1 MARYLASLAAAA
13 VLLGGCISVHE
24 TQRVCD
30 EPSGATCVQT
40 IETKAPARVLR
51 HVVLFQFQEGTPVA
65 EIRKVENAF
74 NALPSKISQIYAFE
88 WGTDVS
94 TENLH
99 KGFTHCFVVSFLS
112 EADRDAY
119 ATHPAHVEFAGSLKP
134 VLGDVMVV
142 DYWAD

>member
-1 MARYLASLAAAA
+1 MARNLMSLAVLAI
-13 VLLGGCISVHE
+13 LLGGCISVHE

-30 EPSGATCVQT
+30 QPVGTTCPATVGASR
-40 IETKAPARVLR
+40 PARVLR
-51 HVVLFQFQEGTPVA
+51 HVVLFQFNEGTSAA

-112 EADRDAY
+112 EADRDTY

>member
-1 MARYLASLAAAA
+1 MARNLASLAALAI
-13 VLLGGCISVHE
+13 LLGGCISVHE

-30 EPSGATCVQT
+30 YPVGAPCAATVGV
-40 IETKAPARVLR
+40 KGPARVLR
-51 HVVLFQFQEGTPVA
+51 HVVLFQFKDGTSAA
-65 EIRKVENAF
+65 EIRKIENAF
-74 NALPSKISQIYAFE
+74 SALPSKISQIYRFE

-99 KGFTHCFVVSFLS
+99 KGFTHCFVVSFQS

-119 ATHPAHVEFAGSLKP
+119 ATHPAHVEFADSLKP
-134 VLGDVMVV
+134 ILADVMVV

>member
-1 MARYLASLAAAA
+1 MARNLVALAAL
-13 VLLGGCISVHE
+13 VILLGGCISVHE

-30 EPSGATCVQT
+30 EPTGTT
-40 IETKAPARVLR
+40 YTETVEARGPARVLR
-51 HVVLFQFQEGTPVA
+51 HVVLFQFKEGTGA
-65 EIRKVENAF
+65 EDIRKIENAF
-74 NALPSKISQIYAFE
+74 NALPSKIDQICGFE

-94 TENLH
+94 TENLQ

-112 EADRDAY
+112 EAARDAY
-119 ATHPAHVEFAGSLKP
+119 AKHPAHLEFGEMLKP